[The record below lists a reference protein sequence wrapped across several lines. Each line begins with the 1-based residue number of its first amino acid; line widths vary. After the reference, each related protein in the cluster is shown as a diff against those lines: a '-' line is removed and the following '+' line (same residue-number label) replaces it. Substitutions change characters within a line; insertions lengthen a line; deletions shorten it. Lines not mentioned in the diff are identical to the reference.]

1 MRTYYAS
8 LVRVQ
13 FYLELRL
20 FFDQNQH
27 GFEKYTSLI
36 GLKIMPND
44 HKIENICLLTS
55 YL

>member
-1 MRTYYAS
+1 VRTYYTAS
-8 LVRVQ
+8 VMVQ
-13 FYLELRL
+13 FYLELSL

-27 GFEKYTSLI
+27 GFEKYNSLI

-55 YL
+55 DL